1 MSGKEVYKQ
10 AVIAM
15 QTAAEEA
22 LQKCNLT
29 INDIK
34 CVIPHQANSRIIEA
48 IADRLGAPM
57 EKIYMNLQRY
67 GNVSAAS
74 VAIAL
79 DEAAREGRF
88 QRGDLILLVVF
99 GSGLTWASCVI
110 QW

>member
-1 MSGKEVYKQ
+1 
-10 AVIAM
+10 
-15 QTAAEEA
+15 
-22 LQKCNLT
+22 
-29 INDIK
+29 
-34 CVIPHQANSRIIEA
+34 
-48 IADRLGAPM
+48 M
-57 EKIYMNLQRY
+57 EKLYINLHRY

-88 QRGDLILLVVF
+88 QHGDLILLIVF